1 MPKFLNFETILY
13 RTKDLDEILQIQSV
27 FINVSKGQ
35 TAKSSELQECFGT
48 TDMTKIILEILLK
61 GEIQVSGKE
70 RENQSESLLK
80 EIATIVAEKCVN
92 PQSKLPYPSAVIEK
106 AIQDIHFS
114 PSLTKNAKQQVFEY
128 HHRQNSNSF

>member
-1 MPKFLNFETILY
+1 LIG
-13 RTKDLDEILQIQSV
+13 RTKDLDEVLQIHNV

-70 RENQSESLLK
+70 RENQTESLLK
-80 EIATIVAEKCVN
+80 EIATIVADKCVN
-92 PQSKLPYPSAVIEK
+92 PQTKLPYPAAVIEK

-114 PSLTKNAKQQVFEY
+114 PNLIKNAKQQVC
-128 HHRQNSNSF
+128 HIRVSLQSTII